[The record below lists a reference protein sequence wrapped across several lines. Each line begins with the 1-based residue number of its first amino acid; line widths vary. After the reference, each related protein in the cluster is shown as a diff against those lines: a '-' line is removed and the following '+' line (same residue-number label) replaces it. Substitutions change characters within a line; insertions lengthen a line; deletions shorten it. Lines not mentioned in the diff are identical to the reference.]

1 MAFCNSCGAN
11 ITASDK
17 FCSKCGSVVAGAP
30 IGGGQVAG
38 GLAPG
43 GLTPPTPP
51 PPASPT
57 AKSGG
62 SAVKTVLIVVG
73 VLAAIGVLGIA
84 AVTFA
89 ALHFARNSHVTQE
102 GDRVNV
108 QTPFGNISAN
118 DPEQAVKDL
127 GVEIYPGAEAQ
138 KTGSSSA
145 TIAGMRTVNV
155 FFTSP
160 DSIERVCDFYKGK
173 FPNSTVKTSSQ
184 SSCTIVSRDLSS
196 GPGDVVT
203 VNVEAEGDGSRFHIT
218 RVSKKTSSDE

>member
-17 FCSKCGSVVAGAP
+17 FCSKCGAAITGGPTAGVP
-30 IGGGQVAG
+30 VAG
-38 GLAPG
+38 GLIPAV
-43 GLTPPTPP
+43 PP
-51 PPASPT
+51 SPT

-62 SAVKTVLIVVG
+62 SALKTVLIVVG
-73 VLAAIGVLGIA
+73 VLVAIGVLSLVAI
-84 AVTFA
+84 TFA
-89 ALHFARNSHVTQE
+89 AFHFARNSHVTQE

-118 DPEQAVKDL
+118 DPEQAVRDL

-145 TIAGMRTVNV
+145 TIGGMRTVSV

-160 DSIERVCDFYKGK
+160 DSVEKVCDFYKSK
-173 FPNSTVKTSSQ
+173 FPDSTVKTSSE
-184 SSCTIVSRDLSS
+184 SSCTIVSRDPGS

-203 VNVEAEGDGSRFHIT
+203 VNVEADGDGSRFHIT
-218 RVSKKTSSDE
+218 RVSKKKSSDE